1 MFIFH
6 RSSCNETWE
15 NISGKFYF
23 CKALSHRENIGE
35 TTLYVLWSETVC
47 RAQVK
52 TGKQKMVECLPV
64 WHRTLISVS
73 CFFFSALRMHKR
85 NNFYTN
91 TLHLVT
97 CWDAVHTTIF
107 NHTRE
112 FVEGC
117 SRDGLK
123 HVKNHV
129 RVSSCVMEG
138 VDCVHLVSWCNET
151 DTECTLQ
158 SPLVGKHRLGIREGK
173 PNWLLT
179 HFWGFGTSE
188 STLSD
193 AV

>member
-1 MFIFH
+1 MQGTSKNWKTKNG
-6 RSSCNETWE
+6 RMSSCLTS
-15 NISGKFYF
+15 NID
-23 CKALSHRENIGE
+23 LSF
-35 TTLYVLWSETVC
+35 L
-47 RAQVK
+47 
-52 TGKQKMVECLPV
+52 
-64 WHRTLISVS
+64 
-73 CFFFSALRMHKR
+73 FFFFLHWECTKK

-151 DTECTLQ
+151 ETECTLE
-158 SPLVGKHRLGIREGK
+158 SPLVGKHCPGIREGK

-193 AV
+193 AVLGKRVKCT

>member
-1 MFIFH
+1 MQGTSENWKTKNG
-6 RSSCNETWE
+6 RMSSCLTS
-15 NISGKFYF
+15 NID
-23 CKALSHRENIGE
+23 LSF
-35 TTLYVLWSETVC
+35 S
-47 RAQVK
+47 
-52 TGKQKMVECLPV
+52 
-64 WHRTLISVS
+64 
-73 CFFFSALRMHKR
+73 FFFSALRMHKKK

-138 VDCVHLVSWCNET
+138 VDCVHLVSWCKRLILNALCSHHLLANIASAFGKANQT
-151 DTECTLQ
+151 DC
-158 SPLVGKHRLGIREGK
+158 
-173 PNWLLT
+173 LLT
-179 HFWGFGTSE
+179 SEALVLLNQHFLM
-188 STLSD
+188 LSRI
-193 AV
+193 